1 MANMKNI
8 EIQGKKI
15 SLLYNNREDFISL
28 TDIAKLLSKEPRFII
43 RNWLSTKN
51 TINYL
56 GAWEGLH
63 NKNFNRAGFLT
74 VRERFF
80 NNSFSLSPKYW
91 KEETSAIGIISKSGR
106 YGGTYAHKDIALNF
120 CYWLNPVFQIYLI
133 KEFQR
138 LKEIEFNQYNLEWNI
153 KRILTKTNYLFQTE
167 AVQKYILPQKKI
179 RKDLEWLIY
188 AEEADILNVALF
200 GCTAKEWREANPT
213 LAKKKMNIRDIA
225 SINELAVLSN
235 LESLNSEM
243 IKEKI
248 SKEERFQKLLKVA
261 NYQIKVLHN
270 KDSFKSLKRENDET
284 YLDKK

>member
-1 MANMKNI
+1 MAKMKSI
-8 EIQGKKI
+8 EIQGKGI
-15 SLLYNNREDFISL
+15 SLLSKDKEDFISL
-28 TDIAKLLSKEPRFII
+28 TDIAKLSSKEPRFII

-56 GAWEGLH
+56 GAWEELH
-63 NKNFNRAGFLT
+63 NNHFNRAGFLT

-106 YGGTYAHKDIALNF
+106 YGGTYAHKDIAINF

-138 LKEIEFNQYNLEWNI
+138 LKEIEFNQYNLEWNV

-167 AVQKYILPQKKI
+167 AVQKYILPQKNI
-179 RKDLEWLIY
+179 GKDLEWLIY
-188 AEEADILNVALF
+188 AEEADLLNVALF
-200 GCTAKEWREANPT
+200 GCTAKEWREANSK
-213 LAKKKMNIRDIA
+213 LVKEKMNIRDIA

-243 IKEKI
+243 IKDKL
-248 SKEERFQKLLKVA
+248 SKEDRFKKLLKVA
-261 NYQIKVLHN
+261 KYQIEVLHN
-270 KDSFKSLKRENDET
+270 KDSFKSLKRESDET